1 MSFSNKWEK
10 IYKKKSNY
18 SIWPWSEVISLFY
31 NHFNLNK
38 FKNKKIKILELGCG
52 AGANIPFFYNKK
64 FDYYGVDGSQTIIKA
79 LKTKYPNLKK
89 KIKSCDFTKEIPF
102 KEEFDLILDRASITC
117 NSKESI
123 ISAINLIQRK
133 LKKKGFFFGIDWYST
148 KSSDFKKGKMDG
160 DKFTRKDIKNSIFSG
175 AGSFHFSNEK
185 MMRNYFKKFK
195 IISFYEKIIY
205 KKINKP
211 NKLASWTIVV
221 EK

>member
-18 SIWPWSEVISLFY
+18 SIWPWSEVVSLFY

-52 AGANIPFFYNKK
+52 AGANIPFFNDKK
-64 FDYYGVDGSQTIIKA
+64 FDYYAVDGSQTIIKA
-79 LKTKYPNLKK
+79 LKVKYPNLKK

-102 KEEFDLILDRASITC
+102 QEEFDLILDRASITC
-117 NSKESI
+117 NNKKSI
-123 ISAINLIQRK
+123 ISSINLIRGK
-133 LKKKGFFFGIDWYST
+133 LKKNGIFFGIDWYST
-148 KSSDFKKGKMDG
+148 KSSDARKGKMDG
-160 DKFTRKDIKNSIFSG
+160 DKFTRKNMKNSIFAD
-175 AGSFHFSNEK
+175 AGSFHFSNER

-205 KKINKP
+205 KKINKE